1 MSRLIVHIGTGTI
14 VDAAECV
21 LVDTDQFDDH
31 DMARLSGDDYFDD
44 GVVVEI
50 AERCGV
56 AVDIHEQILRAISG
70 ALLRHRDEDVSD
82 GETVD
87 MVCEL
92 LGVAGLDP
100 FEDVQTNFL
109 SDLRRDAARWNAFM
123 NTPIQNGSAWAKMAV
138 PPRKIACAS
147 CVHVGNDWD
156 IMIDHRTAAVV
167 PWDVMGDARSYAFV
181 CDKCASGSA
190 VVL

>member
-1 MSRLIVHIGTGTI
+1 
-14 VDAAECV
+14 
-21 LVDTDQFDDH
+21 
-31 DMARLSGDDYFDD
+31 MARLSGDEYFDD
-44 GVVVEI
+44 GVIVEI

-56 AVDIHEQILRAISG
+56 AVDTHEQILRAISG

-109 SDLRRDAARWNAFM
+109 TDLRRDAARWNAFM
-123 NTPIQNGSAWAKMAV
+123 SGPEYVRRRV
-138 PPRKIACAS
+138 PFIVCPS
-147 CVHVGNDWD
+147 CVNVGNENMVDP
-156 IMIDHRTAAVV
+156 MNAVSV
-167 PWDVMGDARSYAFV
+167 PWDVMGDARSFAFV
-181 CDKCASGSA
+181 CDECASGSA

>member
-1 MSRLIVHIGTGTI
+1 MSRLIVHTGTDTI
-14 VDAAECV
+14 IDASECV
-21 LVDTDQFDDH
+21 LVDTDLFDDH

-44 GVVVEI
+44 SVIVEI

-70 ALLRHRDEDVSD
+70 ALLRHRDEDISD

-109 SDLRRDAARWNAFM
+109 NDLRRDAARWNAFR
-123 NTPIQNGSAWAKMAV
+123 NGPEHVRRRV
-138 PPRKIACAS
+138 PFVLCEVCVIAGVKPDLVNPLA
-147 CVHVGNDWD
+147 
-156 IMIDHRTAAVV
+156 AAVV
-167 PWDVMGDARSYAFV
+167 PWDVMGDSRAFAFV